1 MTLEEKEQLLTDDC
15 VRQLSQANHQVSDL
29 QDELCAKAEVM
40 MKQQDDIK
48 NLMAKVISLESQLRK
63 VSVLIHLPLYSL
75 L

>member
-15 VRQLSQANHQVSDL
+15 VRQLSQANHQVCDL

-63 VSVLIHLPLYSL
+63 VSVLSQLPLYSL
-75 L
+75 P

>member
-15 VRQLSQANHQVSDL
+15 VRQLSQANHQVSGL

-48 NLMAKVISLESQLRK
+48 NLMAKVIGLETQLRK
-63 VSVLIHLPLYSL
+63 VSVLSQLPLHSL
-75 L
+75 P